1 MKEFEDVELYDEW
14 DDEWDDEEEEELE
27 PVDWSS
33 FSKEEY
39 IEMVKSVYQHPD
51 SFIMQDYEEKHY
63 DYDET
68 DFKELFS
75 KYPQSDWIVTKEEKD
90 FYDNLPDE
98 IEVYRGCTEE
108 NKDGISWTTNYFVAR
123 YFAFQSMQYQNKDTD
138 IYKKTIK
145 KTDIRAVLLDMDE
158 SEIILVN

>member
-1 MKEFEDVELYDEW
+1 MNEIDEELEF
-14 DDEWDDEEEEELE
+14 DDEWDEEEELE
-27 PVDWSS
+27 PVDWSALP
-33 FSKEEY
+33 KEDY
-39 IEMVKSVYQHPD
+39 ISMVKEAYQHPD
-51 SFIMQDYEEKHY
+51 TIIIQDFEERLF

-75 KYPQSDWIVTKEEKD
+75 KYPLSDWLTTKEEKD
-90 FYDNLPDE
+90 FYDKLPDE

-108 NKDGISWTTNYFVAR
+108 NKNGISWTTNYYVAR
-123 YFAFQSMQYQNKDTD
+123 YFAYESMQYQNKDTD

-145 KTDIRAVLLDMDE
+145 KAEIRAILLDMDE